1 MASELKIWFDG
12 ACHNAKGALTPMG
25 VGLVVKVDGETIE
38 ELAYAPPLLGTSNV
52 AEWIGCYLAI
62 TKTIELVNKYNI
74 DEVEI
79 FSDSLLIVS
88 QMNGEF
94 EVRSEQL
101 RPYFDKCTLL
111 FKKIRKFSTITHV
124 RREYNREADVQSKV
138 GLKKSLY
145 HLN

>member
-1 MASELKIWFDG
+1 MASVLRIWFDG

-25 VGLVVKVDGETIE
+25 VGLVVQLDDKVIE
-38 ELAYAPPLLGTSNV
+38 EIAFAPPILGTSNV

-62 TKTIELVNKYNI
+62 KKVIELTGKYNI
-74 DEVEI
+74 LYVEI

-88 QMNGEF
+88 QINGEY

-101 RPYFDKCTLL
+101 RPYFDVCTSL
-111 FKKIRKFSTITHV
+111 FKKIKKFSSISHV
-124 RREYNREADVQSKV
+124 RREFNKEADVQSKI
-138 GLKKSLY
+138 GIKKSLY